1 MLTLPTWS
9 RSHVP
14 LPAQIEKF
22 CAESGWSPATSA
34 CDSSSWLAFC
44 TAEVRLSLEM
54 PEPAFEPCRLFCG
67 A

>member
-1 MLTLPTWS
+1 M
-9 RSHVP
+9 P

-54 PEPAFEPCRLFCG
+54 PEPFFEPCRLFCG